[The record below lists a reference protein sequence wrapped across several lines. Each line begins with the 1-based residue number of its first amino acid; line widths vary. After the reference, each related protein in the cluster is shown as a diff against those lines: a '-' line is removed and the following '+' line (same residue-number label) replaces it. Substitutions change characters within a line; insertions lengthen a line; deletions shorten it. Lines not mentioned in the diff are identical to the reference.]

1 MNGDANP
8 GSRGFR
14 AETYG
19 EDRVLYIPFSVTDNW
34 DEALLLCRHRG
45 LVASKLNSM
54 TPARAWCVYYTTLAA
69 ADVQN

>member
-1 MNGDANP
+1 M
-8 GSRGFR
+8 
-14 AETYG
+14 
-19 EDRVLYIPFSVTDNW
+19 LYIPFSVTDNW